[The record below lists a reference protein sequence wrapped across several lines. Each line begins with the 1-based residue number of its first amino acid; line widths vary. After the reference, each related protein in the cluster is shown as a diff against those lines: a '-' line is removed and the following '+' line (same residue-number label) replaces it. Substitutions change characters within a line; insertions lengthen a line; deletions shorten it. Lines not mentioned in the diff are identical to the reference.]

1 MILSAFVSC
10 LLVSESVSLL
20 LERGIC
26 TSYLVYYFSCLSIHL
41 CYRLAI
47 FLSPHIP
54 DFCLR
59 EQPPRMI
66 LYISNERKTL
76 FLLCKR

>member
-20 LERGIC
+20 LDWGTC

-47 FLSPHIP
+47 FISPHIP
-54 DFCLR
+54 EFCLR

-66 LYISNERKTL
+66 LYIPNERRTL

>member
-20 LERGIC
+20 LDCGTC
-26 TSYLVYYFSCLSIHL
+26 MSYLVYYFSWLSIHF
-41 CYRLAI
+41 CYRSVI
-47 FLSPHIP
+47 FLSPYIP

-59 EQPPRMI
+59 ECLPRMI
-66 LYISNERKTL
+66 LYISNERRTL

>member
-1 MILSAFVSC
+1 MILFAFVSC
-10 LLVSESVSLL
+10 LIVSESVSLL
-20 LERGIC
+20 LGRGTC
-26 TSYLVYYFSCLSIHL
+26 TSYLVYYFLCLSIHL

-47 FLSPHIP
+47 FLSPHITE
-54 DFCLR
+54 FCLR

-66 LYISNERKTL
+66 LYISNERRTL

>member
-10 LLVSESVSLL
+10 LIVSESVSLL
-20 LERGIC
+20 LDRGTC
-26 TSYLVYYFSCLSIHL
+26 TSYLVYYFSCLSIHF

-47 FLSPHIP
+47 FLSPYIT

-59 EQPPRMI
+59 EQRPR
-66 LYISNERKTL
+66 LVPYISNGSKTF

>member
-10 LLVSESVSLL
+10 LLVNESISLL
-20 LERGIC
+20 LDCGTC
-26 TSYLVYYFSCLSIHL
+26 MSYLVYYFSWLSIHL

-47 FLSPHIP
+47 FISPHIP
-54 DFCLR
+54 EFCLR

-66 LYISNERKTL
+66 LYIPNERRTL

>member
-10 LLVSESVSLL
+10 LIVSESVSLL
-20 LERGIC
+20 LGRGSYM
-26 TSYLVYYFSCLSIHL
+26 SYLVYYFSCLSIHL

-59 EQPPRMI
+59 EQRPR
-66 LYISNERKTL
+66 LVPYISNERRTL